1 MRLTLRHLS
10 AHLSLSLLAL
20 TAGHS
25 MASSIFILAKWH
37 DPMGAAR
44 EGCTAPAGH
53 SRAHM
58 AQSTHSLWSIARKFG
73 PSLKQS
79 VGHTLTQH
87 VYLQLMQPSVTM
99 CAMLTW
105 AGRSHCATRTPARR
119 ASCSRMMPLPQGTR
133 RQHAHALCSPDEV
146 AMARL
151 LPLHH
156 VPSGCTIGS
165 T

>member
-44 EGCTAPAGH
+44 AGYTAPAGH
-53 SRAHM
+53 SRTHIE
-58 AQSTHSLWSIARKFG
+58 QSTHSLWSIARKFG

-87 VYLQLMQPSVTM
+87 MYLQLMQPSHTM
-99 CAMLTW
+99 WAMLTW
-105 AGRSHCATRTPARR
+105 AGRSHCARRAGVPCILFENDAIAAVDNYARR
-119 ASCSRMMPLPQGTR
+119 A
-133 RQHAHALCSPDEV
+133 HAL
-146 AMARL
+146 RFQTQ
-151 LPLHH
+151 LPWPGCCCAPR
-156 VPSGCTIGS
+156 PSGCTIGS

>member
-1 MRLTLRHLS
+1 LRLTLRHLS

-44 EGCTAPAGH
+44 AGCTAPAGH
-53 SRAHM
+53 SRAHIE
-58 AQSTHSLWSIARKFG
+58 QSTHSLWSIARKFG

-105 AGRSHCATRTPARR
+105 AGRSHCDRR
-119 ASCSRMMPLPQGTR
+119 NGVPCILFENDAIAAGDKAPGTR
-133 RQHAHALCSPDEV
+133 HALRSPDAV

-151 LPLHH
+151 LLCNTSPQAA
-156 VPSGCTIGS
+156 P
-165 T
+165 